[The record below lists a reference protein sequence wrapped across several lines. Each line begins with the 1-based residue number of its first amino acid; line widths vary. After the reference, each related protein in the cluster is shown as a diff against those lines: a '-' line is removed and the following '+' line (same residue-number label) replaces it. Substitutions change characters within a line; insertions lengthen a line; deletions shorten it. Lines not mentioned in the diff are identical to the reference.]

1 MFCNPPYG
9 RALGAWVR
17 KAYEE
22 AQAGTTVVLLIPART
37 DTAYFHDYI
46 YGKAEIRFLRGRLH
60 FEDEDGNRFP
70 PAPFPSMV
78 VIYTAP
84 YMEVDLYPVT
94 PKQHKAGRRAKRKEA
109 STLAQQTYND
119 NRAKRYHVQLVNANF
134 GKGDFSWTGTYDD
147 DHHPEPGDTAKADR
161 DLTNYIKRLYR
172 WCDKNGVQRPK
183 WVAATEYCTVQED
196 GTACGRHHHHA
207 IIQHT
212 DGLTRDVLEQL
223 WADKAG
229 QIGFT
234 RCEYLDV
241 DHGSVESL
249 VRYISKNKRCA
260 RSWRQSRGLEK
271 PKTPPPNDTKWSRK
285 KLDEASTLY
294 IDDVAYWEQKY
305 PGYTLNR
312 VETRVS
318 NAGWRHTTVI
328 MRRAECWHGTPGHKV
343 TPRMNR

>member
-1 MFCNPPYG
+1 MKSIYYREQKHICGKSYAT
-9 RALGAWVR
+9 AL
-17 KAYEE
+17 
-22 AQAGTTVVLLIPART
+22 
-37 DTAYFHDYI
+37 
-46 YGKAEIRFLRGRLH
+46 
-60 FEDEDGNRFP
+60 
-70 PAPFPSMV
+70 
-78 VIYTAP
+78 

-94 PKQHKAGRRAKRKEA
+94 PKQHKASRRAKRKEA

-161 DLTNYIKRLYR
+161 NLTNYIKRLYR

-207 IIQHT
+207 IIQHI

-294 IDDVAYWEQKY
+294 IDDVAYWERKY

-312 VETRVS
+312 AETRVS

-328 MRRAECWHGTPGHKV
+328 MRRAECWHGTPGRKV

>member
-1 MFCNPPYG
+1 M
-9 RALGAWVR
+9 
-17 KAYEE
+17 KS
-22 AQAGTTVVLLIPART
+22 
-37 DTAYFHDYI
+37 I
-46 YGKAEIRFLRGRLH
+46 YYREQKHICGKNYA
-60 FEDEDGNRFP
+60 
-70 PAPFPSMV
+70 
-78 VIYTAP
+78 TAP

-94 PKQHKAGRRAKRKEA
+94 PKQHNASRRAKRKEA

-147 DHHPEPGDTAKADR
+147 GHHPEPGDTAKADR

-229 QIGFT
+229 QIGFILG
-234 RCEYLDV
+234 C
-241 DHGSVESL
+241 
-249 VRYISKNKRCA
+249 
-260 RSWRQSRGLEK
+260 
-271 PKTPPPNDTKWSRK
+271 
-285 KLDEASTLY
+285 
-294 IDDVAYWEQKY
+294 
-305 PGYTLNR
+305 
-312 VETRVS
+312 
-318 NAGWRHTTVI
+318 
-328 MRRAECWHGTPGHKV
+328 
-343 TPRMNR
+343 

>member
-1 MFCNPPYG
+1 MKP
-9 RALGAWVR
+9 
-17 KAYEE
+17 
-22 AQAGTTVVLLIPART
+22 
-37 DTAYFHDYI
+37 I
-46 YGKAEIRFLRGRLH
+46 YYREQKHICGKSYA
-60 FEDEDGNRFP
+60 
-70 PAPFPSMV
+70 
-78 VIYTAP
+78 TAP

-94 PKQHKAGRRAKRKEA
+94 RKQHKASRRAKRREA

-147 DHHPEPGDTAKADR
+147 NHHPEPGDTAKADR

-172 WCDKNGVQRPK
+172 WCDENGVQRPK
-183 WVAATEYCTVQED
+183 WVAATEYCTLQED

-212 DGLTRDVLEQL
+212 DGLTRDALEQL

-229 QIGFT
+229 RIGFT

-271 PKTPPPNDTKWSRK
+271 PKTPPPNDTKWNRK

-294 IDDVAYWEQKY
+294 IDDVAYWERKY

-328 MRRAECWHGTPGHKV
+328 MRRAECWHGTPGRKV